1 MTIGYIAAYESILLF
16 VLPAYHPRHGH
27 LPANTSHRKC
37 MDYLKLSLMRNNKM
51 FIETWTAA
59 HPMVGSAQISA
70 VEERFVPQAGTS
82 MSSVDKLDWDG
93 WDEPNSGYS
102 LISSKPIAVTSTL
115 NA

>member
-1 MTIGYIAAYESILLF
+1 MRTGFIAAYESILLF
-16 VLPAYHPRHGH
+16 VLFAYHPRHSH
-27 LPANTSHRKC
+27 LPANTSYREC
-37 MDYLKLSLMRNNKM
+37 TDYLKLSLMRNNKM

-70 VEERFVPQAGTS
+70 LEERIVPQAGTGIS
-82 MSSVDKLDWDG
+82 AIDKLDWDG
-93 WDEPNSGYS
+93 RDEPNSGYS